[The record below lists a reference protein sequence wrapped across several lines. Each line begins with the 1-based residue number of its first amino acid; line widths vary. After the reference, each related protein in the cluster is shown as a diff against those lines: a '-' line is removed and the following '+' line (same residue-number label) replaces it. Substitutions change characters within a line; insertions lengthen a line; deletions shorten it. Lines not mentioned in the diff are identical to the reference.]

1 MKLTTITGEAVLESG
16 EDSGII
22 EIKLPQ
28 FPLSNEEETVSVVI
42 DEPSGV
48 PAKLG
53 SHRSCIMTVKHDRG
67 IIK

>member
-1 MKLTTITGEAVLESG
+1 MLESG

-67 IIK
+67 I